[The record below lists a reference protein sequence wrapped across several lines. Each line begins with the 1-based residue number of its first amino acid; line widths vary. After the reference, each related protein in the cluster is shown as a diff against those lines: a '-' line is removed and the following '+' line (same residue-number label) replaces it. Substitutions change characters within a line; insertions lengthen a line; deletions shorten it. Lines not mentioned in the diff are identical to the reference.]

1 MEIKI
6 LEIIKELLAVS
17 IGFVGLIL
25 TAYSIL
31 MTLSDE
37 NWKIKKLKQSNQ
49 YKEFISDIAN
59 LAIGFMSL
67 FIFSIIILIVEQL
80 ITLDYRIIF
89 NGLLYFYLVILIYLS
104 FKVIGVLNKFKKIIL
119 LLSSKDKPIFDMN
132 VDVNENEYE
141 DEK

>member
-49 YKEFISDIAN
+49 YKEFISDVAN

-67 FIFSIIILIVEQL
+67 FIFSIIILVVEQL
-80 ITLDYRIIF
+80 ITLDYRIILD
-89 NGLLYFYLVILIYLS
+89 GLLYFYLVILIYLS
-104 FKVIGVLNKFKKIIL
+104 LKVIGVLNKFKKIIL

-132 VDVNENEYE
+132 VDANENE
-141 DEK
+141 DE